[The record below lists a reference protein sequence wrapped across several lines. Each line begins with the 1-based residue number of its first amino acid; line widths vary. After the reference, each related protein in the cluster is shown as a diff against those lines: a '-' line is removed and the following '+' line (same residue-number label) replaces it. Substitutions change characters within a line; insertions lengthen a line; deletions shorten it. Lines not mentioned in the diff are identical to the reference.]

1 MILALLLTFRQSLV
15 MILLLITFLPRV
27 VHSGAESSGIVSP
40 LISSCHLRKSI
51 NDAHEPP
58 VSTGETNDVDA
69 IDFEAALRAARASRK
84 AGETMELAMT
94 NAELVIKGE
103 VEFTKVMNSGRFA
116 GTLAER
122 WLKEADAKLCLHE
135 AVTMKGWNMTN
146 DGRSLVVGEPLP
158 LWIAEIASRLA
169 THFGGLPPDL
179 CELHAFENGKLAEKS
194 ILLEEQEDLVVAC
207 ISLVGRA
214 HLKCSNGHDETEEVF
229 LDPGCC
235 LLFSSRQNSALGI
248 SVGVT
253 TSERNLMLVLRR
265 APQNKFNMG
274 SDAACLDNIT

>member
-1 MILALLLTFRQSLV
+1 MILPLLLNFV
-15 MILLLITFLPRV
+15 GN
-27 VHSGAESSGIVSP
+27 SGAESSGIISP

-58 VSTGETNDVDA
+58 VSTVNDVDA

-84 AGETMELAMT
+84 AGETMELAMA

-103 VEFTKVMNSGRFA
+103 VEFKKVMNSGRVA

-146 DGRSLVVGEPLP
+146 DGRSLVVGKPLP

-169 THFGGLPPDL
+169 TNFGGLAPDL

-214 HLKCSNGHDETEEVF
+214 HLKCSNRHDETEEVF

>member
-1 MILALLLTFRQSLV
+1 MHSLIMTLPLLLTF
-15 MILLLITFLPRV
+15 LLRV
-27 VHSGAESSGIVSP
+27 VHSGAESSGTISS

-58 VSTGETNDVDA
+58 VSTAEINDVDA

-84 AGETMELAMT
+84 AGEPMELAMA

-103 VEFTKVMNSGRFA
+103 VEFKKVMNSGRVA

-122 WLKEADAKLCLHE
+122 WLKEGDAKLCLHE

-146 DGRSLVVGEPLP
+146 SGRSLVVGEPLP

-179 CELHAFENGKLAEKS
+179 CELHALENGKLAEKS
-194 ILLEEQEDLVVAC
+194 ILSEEQEDLVVAC
-207 ISLVGRA
+207 LSLVGRA
-214 HLKCSNGHDETEEVF
+214 HLKCSNRHDETEEVF

-235 LLFSSRQNSALGI
+235 LLISSRQNSALGI

-274 SDAACLDNIT
+274 SDTACRFLDNIT